1 MSGELFDVASQIGR
15 TLHALEDG
23 WVWSGSCQN
32 LERATP
38 LTLELESENDLK
50 IDVVRYPPGETY
62 RLKGTDQ
69 DLLTYEGTFKVPVSI
84 RASVSAKTG
93 TSEARGRLRY
103 QACNDRACL
112 APATLGFDLEAQID
126 AALQQ

>member
-1 MSGELFDVASQIGR
+1 MPKPRKRKTITDS
-15 TLHALEDG
+15 
-23 WVWSGSCQN
+23 
-32 LERATP
+32 
-38 LTLELESENDLK
+38 
-50 IDVVRYPPGETY
+50 ETY